1 MLHIEV
7 AALDC
12 GAKGKWELLGAPQV
26 AKFTV

>member
-7 AALDC
+7 AALDF
-12 GAKGKWELLGAPQV
+12 GVKGKWELMEAPQV